1 MYLSI
6 LYFILFS
13 QVLEFEYLYLL
24 KNTIRYNFIHSTYT
38 RISILGYQLT
48 KYVHTYNMCI
58 ILKLHSYYRKLI
70 CTYTFVLL
78 FCIL

>member
-38 RISILGYQLT
+38 RISILLYQILGYQLT
-48 KYVHTYNMCI
+48 KYVHTYV
-58 ILKLHSYYRKLI
+58 YYSEI
-70 CTYTFVLL
+70 AFLL
-78 FCIL
+78 